1 LQPIVSGARFNPLA
15 GSQARALGRS
25 LVVAALLAPLLA
37 TVGLTVVLVPRPAA
51 ADQIADLKAHA
62 RAIAQDL
69 IQEQLQIDAYQQQ
82 YSVVTEKVAADGRT
96 VATID
101 DQISRDKR
109 KIDNETSAVRKLAI
123 LSYMDAGNAL
133 TGSDAVF
140 TGNIQNISL
149 ANEYTSLSAGD
160 IDTALDQLQ
169 TAQRTLQVHQATL
182 LAAQTAD
189 RSEQTVQ
196 ANALAQAVST
206 EHQME
211 SEQAQVT
218 GQLATLVAAQAV
230 AQARAAAAAEAAA
243 RQAAAAAAA
252 STTSPSTTG
261 PSATSPSGTVTPP
274 SGPISDPTLN
284 PYLQCVLMAESGGN
298 YAAVSPN
305 GLYLGG
311 FQFSQAT
318 WNMAAPMA
326 GLPGF
331 VGVPPNLASK
341 AAQDTV
347 AVALYALD
355 GQRPWLGDRCSS
367 S

>member
-1 LQPIVSGARFNPLA
+1 MSGARFNPLA
-15 GSQARALGRS
+15 GSQARAPFRS
-25 LVVAALLAPLLA
+25 LVVAALLAPLLT

-62 RAIAQDL
+62 KAIAQDL
-69 IQEQLQIDAYQQQ
+69 VQEQLQIDAYQQQ

-101 DQISRDKR
+101 DQISRDRR
-109 KIDNETSAVRKLAI
+109 KIDNETSSVRKLAI
-123 LSYMDAGNAL
+123 LSYMDAGNSL

-140 TGNIQNISL
+140 TGDIQNLSL

-169 TAQRTLQVHQATL
+169 TAQRTLQIHQVTL
-182 LAAQTAD
+182 SAVETAD
-189 RSEQTVQ
+189 RSEQIVQ

-211 SEQAQVT
+211 SAQAQVT
-218 GQLATLVAAQAV
+218 GQLATLVSEQAA

-243 RQAAAAAAA
+243 
-252 STTSPSTTG
+252 TTS
-261 PSATSPSGTVTPP
+261 ATAPSPSGPSGTAPSGTAAPP

-284 PYLQCVLMAESGGN
+284 PYLRCVLMAESGGN

-305 GLYLGG
+305 GLYRGG

-318 WNMAAPMA
+318 WNMAAPLA

-355 GQRPWLGDRCSS
+355 GQRPWLGDRCSGS
-367 S
+367 

>member
-1 LQPIVSGARFNPLA
+1 M
-15 GSQARALGRS
+15 
-25 LVVAALLAPLLA
+25 
-37 TVGLTVVLVPRPAA
+37 VLVPRPAA

-62 RAIAQDL
+62 RVIAQDL
-69 IQEQLQIDAYQQQ
+69 VQEQLQIDAYQQQ

-101 DQISRDKR
+101 DQIGRDR
-109 KIDNETSAVRKLAI
+109 RRIDNETSAVRKLAI
-123 LSYMDAGNAL
+123 LSYMDAGNEL

-140 TGNIQNISL
+140 TGDIQNVSL

-160 IDTALDQLQ
+160 IDSALDQLQ
-169 TAQRTLQVHQATL
+169 TAQHTLQVHQATL
-182 LAAQTAD
+182 LAAQTED

-196 ANALAQAVST
+196 ADALAQAVST
-206 EHQME
+206 EHQMQ

-218 GQLATLVAAQAV
+218 GQLAALVSAQAA

-243 RQAAAAAAA
+243 RQAAASAAATPA
-252 STTSPSTTG
+252 TTTSAPGPSVTG
-261 PSATSPSGTVTPP
+261 PPGTVTPP
-274 SGPISDPTLN
+274 AGPISDPTLN

-305 GLYLGG
+305 GLYMGG
-311 FQFSQAT
+311 FQFSQGT
-318 WNMAAPMA
+318 WNMAAPLA

-355 GQRPWLGDRCSS
+355 GQQPWLGDRCSS

>member
-1 LQPIVSGARFNPLA
+1 MVF
-15 GSQARALGRS
+15 
-25 LVVAALLAPLLA
+25 
-37 TVGLTVVLVPRPAA
+37 VPRPVA

-69 IQEQLQIDAYQQQ
+69 VQEQLQIDAYQQQ

-96 VATID
+96 VATTD
-101 DQISRDKR
+101 AQIGRDRR
-109 KIDNETSAVRKLAI
+109 KIDNETTAVRKLAI
-123 LSYMDAGNAL
+123 VSYMDAGNAL

-140 TGNIQNISL
+140 TGDIQNLSL

-169 TAQRTLQVHQATL
+169 TAERSLQVHQATL
-182 LAAQTAD
+182 LAVETED

-211 SEQAQVT
+211 SDQAQVT
-218 GQLATLVAAQAV
+218 GQLAKLVSEQAA

-243 RQAAAAAAA
+243 RQAAT
-252 STTSPSTTG
+252 TTSAPRPSTTG
-261 PSATSPSGTVTPP
+261 PSGTVTPP
-274 SGPISDPTLN
+274 SGPLSDPTLN

-305 GLYLGG
+305 GLYMGG

-318 WNMAAPMA
+318 WNMAAPLA

-355 GQRPWLGDRCSS
+355 GQRPWLGDRCSGS
-367 S
+367 